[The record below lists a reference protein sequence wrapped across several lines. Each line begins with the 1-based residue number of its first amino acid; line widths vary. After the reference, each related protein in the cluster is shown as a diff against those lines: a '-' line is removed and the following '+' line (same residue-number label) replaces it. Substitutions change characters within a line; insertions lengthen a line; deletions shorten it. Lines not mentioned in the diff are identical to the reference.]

1 MPSTPASRRGF
12 SFGAADVES
21 LGFRVNPNRAVRGK
35 VIREAKV
42 RLD

>member
-1 MPSTPASRRGF
+1 MRSTPASCRGF
-12 SFGAADVES
+12 SFGAADVEW
-21 LGFRVNPNRAVRGK
+21 LGFRVNTDRAMWGK

>member
-1 MPSTPASRRGF
+1 MPSTPASCRGS

-21 LGFRVNPNRAVRGK
+21 LGFRMNADRAMQGK
-35 VIREAKV
+35 VIPEAKV

>member
-1 MPSTPASRRGF
+1 M
-12 SFGAADVES
+12 DVES
-21 LGFRVNPNRAVRGK
+21 PGFRMNADRAMQGK